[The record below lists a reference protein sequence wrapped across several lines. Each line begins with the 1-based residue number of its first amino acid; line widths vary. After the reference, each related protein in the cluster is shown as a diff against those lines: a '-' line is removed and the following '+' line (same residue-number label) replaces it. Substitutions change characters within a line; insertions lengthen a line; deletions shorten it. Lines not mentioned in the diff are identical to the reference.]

1 MSSDVSSHEAIDA
14 ELLLLRRNLVEMRT
28 SSGSGSGRKPRS
40 TIRRRIAR
48 LLGSKSV
55 SVAAR

>member
-1 MSSDVSSHEAIDA
+1 MSENSSSHEAIDA
-14 ELLLLRRNLVEMRT
+14 ELLLLRRTLVEMRT
-28 SSGSGSGRKPRS
+28 SSGSGIGKKPRS